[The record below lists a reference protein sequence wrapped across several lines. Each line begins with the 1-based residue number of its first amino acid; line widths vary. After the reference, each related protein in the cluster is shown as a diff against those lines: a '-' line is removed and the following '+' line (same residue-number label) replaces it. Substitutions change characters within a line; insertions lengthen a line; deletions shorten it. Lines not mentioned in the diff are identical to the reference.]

1 MSSHEAALEFVQ
13 KVDSQGIAAS
23 PVLSWPTRHGLDP
36 VWARLEAESLLLA
49 TEARRLGSIME
60 QLQTSPLTVA
70 REDKRQTSKQCLQMF
85 RMESIILR
93 EEESI
98 ISIRHIYTSIINWDA
113 TQCY

>member
-85 RMESIILR
+85 RMESMILR
-93 EEESI
+93 EKESI
-98 ISIRHIYTSIINWDA
+98 ITQTHLEIYIH
-113 TQCY
+113 